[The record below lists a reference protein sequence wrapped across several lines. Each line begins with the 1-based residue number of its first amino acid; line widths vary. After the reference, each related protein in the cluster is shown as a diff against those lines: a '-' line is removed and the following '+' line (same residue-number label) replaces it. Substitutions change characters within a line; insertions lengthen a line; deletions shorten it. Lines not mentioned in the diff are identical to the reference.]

1 MSVNNVYPCYINV
14 VYSFLLSIYTCR
26 SVGKP
31 CCKLVVCL
39 FLYMYTTQ
47 KIKKHIVIISQK
59 QNVLVSYYFIYYL
72 LS

>member
-1 MSVNNVYPCYINV
+1 
-14 VYSFLLSIYTCR
+14 
-26 SVGKP
+26 
-31 CCKLVVCL
+31 
-39 FLYMYTTQ
+39 MYTTQ